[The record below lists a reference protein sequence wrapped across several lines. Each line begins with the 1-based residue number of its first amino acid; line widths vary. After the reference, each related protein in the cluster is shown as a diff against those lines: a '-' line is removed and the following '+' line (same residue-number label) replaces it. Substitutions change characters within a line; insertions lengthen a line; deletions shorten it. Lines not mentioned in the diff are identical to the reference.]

1 MSKLFHTLQERYQAL
16 VVRKEQDEP
25 GEGFLEDVSAFIAD
39 ARRAGATI
47 SDVDER
53 SQLRAWMRFLANA
66 VYDATGAYP
75 DTSLQ
80 PLAEGQLTS
89 RRAERDALGAKSVQL
104 TWGWALVGG
113 AAVIIIAVGM
123 AALSGAL
130 KPPAAVEPTATLAP
144 TQTPAIFASRVEVG
158 ESVSEAGALDAVA
171 DTFCRGVRGI
181 HAALSLEDI
190 RPDTLWRWEVQRE
203 GEVVALQPETPWGR
217 ENRQV
222 IPILSG
228 DEGVEP
234 GRYELL
240 IYVGERA
247 AATHPFEVLSAAPR
261 AFNLRMADVPEPPA
275 EASARSEFDVG
286 VRVVYLTYEYEGL
299 CPGLELAHALYY
311 EGEPIQENTGT
322 WSGPPRGQT
331 QVSFQAL
338 DDEPFPPGDYEA
350 RVTVAGEELE
360 RVNAS
365 IEGEQAMV
373 RPAFSDL
380 TIAQG
385 VEPDGRPILTAPE
398 NRFDWNTRVI
408 YAIFSYIGM
417 DDGVRWAAV
426 WTRNEDEIERQ
437 EGFWDVDAFGA
448 KGTRWVAYYD
458 ESGRVLPGGN
468 YSVILYIE
476 NVAQE
481 VAEFSVR
488 YFVP

>member
-1 MSKLFHTLQERYQAL
+1 MSKLFDTLQEQYQAL
-16 VVRKEQDEP
+16 VARKGMDEP

-39 ARRAGATI
+39 ARRAGATVA
-47 SDVDER
+47 DVNER
-53 SQLRAWMRFLANA
+53 SQLRAWMRFLANV

-80 PLAEGQLTS
+80 PLAEGQLTG
-89 RRAERDALGAKSVQL
+89 RHAEGEEKPAQP
-104 TWGWALVGG
+104 TWGWLLVGG
-113 AAVIIIAVGM
+113 AAVIIIAVGL
-123 AALSGAL
+123 AALGGMFS
-130 KPPAAVEPTATLAP
+130 PPEVAPPTATIAP
-144 TQTPAIFASRVEVG
+144 TPTPAIFASHVAVG
-158 ESVSEAGALDAVA
+158 ESMSEAGALEAVA
-171 DTFCRGVRGI
+171 DTFCLGVSEI
-181 HAALSLEDI
+181 NAEFALEDVQ
-190 RPDTLWRWEVQRE
+190 PETLWRWEVRRE
-203 GEVVALQPETPWGR
+203 GEVVASQPETPWGL

-240 IYVGERA
+240 IYVGERV
-247 AATHPFEVLSAAPR
+247 AATHPFEVLSVAPR

-275 EASARSEFDVG
+275 EASARSEFEVG
-286 VRVVYLTYEYEGL
+286 VRVIYLTYEYEGL

-311 EGEPIQENTGT
+311 GGEPIQESGET
-322 WSGPPRGQT
+322 WSGPPEGQK

-365 IEGEQAMV
+365 IEAERAAI

-385 VEPDGRPILTAPE
+385 VEPDGRPLLTAPE
-398 NRFDWNTRVI
+398 NRFDWNTKVV
-408 YAIFSYIGM
+408 YAIFDYIGM

-426 WTRNEDEIERQ
+426 WTRNEEEIKRQ
-437 EGFWDVDAFGA
+437 EGFWDVDTFGT
-448 KGTRWVAYYD
+448 KGTRWVVYYE

-476 NVAQE
+476 SVAQQ
-481 VAEFSVR
+481 VGEFSVR
-488 YFVP
+488 YFVQ